1 MYAYPLYPERK
12 TESLDGIWD
21 FAWLG
26 ADAPKLE
33 AVQFGDIAYGEI
45 AAVPGC
51 FDAAPKYAG
60 KRGVAAYRRCV
71 AAPGGTMLRLRI
83 GALGLRGRIL
93 WDGRELGLNELP
105 YSLQEYTFDSGEGD
119 CHELAILIDNRLDFN
134 DTPLFHYFY
143 DFYGYGGIY
152 RSVELETL
160 PEGVRFGRVRVETLD
175 CAGKVRLSG
184 RLSGGPAELSAGFD
198 GAKPERIDAAFD
210 GETFSFETTLPDP
223 TLWSPDAPNLHT
235 VTLKAGNDAIV
246 ERFGLR
252 TVRCEK
258 GEILLNGEPVRLYG
272 YNRHD
277 AHPQFGPAMPDE
289 LWIEDLQI
297 LRDMGC
303 NFIRGCHYPQS
314 QRFLDLCDQLGFLVW
329 EESLG
334 WGDNVD
340 VQSDPK
346 FRRLQVVQTVNMVEA
361 SINHPSIVLWGFM
374 NEAGDDKEV
383 GASLLRELAAAV
395 RSVDCSRPVTNATM
409 HIRTALALD
418 AFDVISFNIYPGWYE
433 GANTADPRPLDRIA
447 PTLDEIL
454 GRLDTPELRDKPVI
468 ISEIGAGGIYNWR
481 DRIAG
486 IWSEEYQADYLD
498 TVCTYFEQRPRVNGL
513 ALWQFT
519 DGRTYAAGGVLGR
532 PRAFNNKGTLDEY
545 RRPKLAYDVVKKHF
559 RELEK

>member
-1 MYAYPLYPERK
+1 
-12 TESLDGIWD
+12 
-21 FAWLG
+21 
-26 ADAPKLE
+26 
-33 AVQFGDIAYGEI
+33 
-45 AAVPGC
+45 
-51 FDAAPKYAG
+51 
-60 KRGVAAYRRCV
+60 
-71 AAPGGTMLRLRI
+71 
-83 GALGLRGRIL
+83 
-93 WDGRELGLNELP
+93 
-105 YSLQEYTFDSGEGD
+105 
-119 CHELAILIDNRLDFN
+119 
-134 DTPLFHYFY
+134 
-143 DFYGYGGIY
+143 
-152 RSVELETL
+152 
-160 PEGVRFGRVRVETLD
+160 
-175 CAGKVRLSG
+175 
-184 RLSGGPAELSAGFD
+184 
-198 GAKPERIDAAFD
+198 
-210 GETFSFETTLPDP
+210 
-223 TLWSPDAPNLHT
+223 
-235 VTLKAGNDAIV
+235 
-246 ERFGLR
+246 
-252 TVRCEK
+252 
-258 GEILLNGEPVRLYG
+258 
-272 YNRHD
+272 
-277 AHPQFGPAMPDE
+277 
-289 LWIEDLQI
+289 
-297 LRDMGC
+297 
-303 NFIRGCHYPQS
+303 
-314 QRFLDLCDQLGFLVW
+314 
-329 EESLG
+329 
-334 WGDNVD
+334 
-340 VQSDPK
+340 
-346 FRRLQVVQTVNMVEA
+346 MVEA